1 MEIVIAIL
9 VFLGVVLV
17 AVLFF
22 GGWVIVSVVGLIARA
37 IGGNRSYAAPPAA
50 RAQRMPPPQRIICAQ
65 GNCRAPNVAAARF
78 CRRCGRPVPGT
89 LAGPGATRDRAVV
102 RRVAMW

>member
-37 IGGNRSYAAPPAA
+37 IGVNRSPVAPAPVP
-50 RAQRMPPPQRIICAQ
+50 RAQRMPPPQRILCAQ
-65 GNCRAPNVAAARF
+65 GNCRAPNAAAARF
-78 CRRCGRPVPGT
+78 CRRCGRPV
-89 LAGPGATRDRAVV
+89 AGPVAGRGPAVV